1 MNQLMNINEEVKMS
15 SLEIAEICGKEHRH
29 VLRDIRKMLEDIG
42 SDSSAQI
49 WAEYK
54 DSTGRALPCA
64 YLDFELTTTLM
75 TGYRVDLRHKVIKRW
90 MELEKREQKPKSQ
103 IENLSPQLQLLIS
116 IEVEQKAIKE
126 NQEKQAEELQGIRNV
141 IALNP
146 IDWRR
151 EAMDLIKQM
160 ALKLGGYEFI
170 SSLCKESYDLLDGRM
185 AVSLQTRL
193 TNKRRRMAEEGICK
207 SRRDKLNP
215 LDVIGEDKKLVEG
228 YVAII
233 KEMAI
238 KYGVGVSV

>member
-15 SLEIAEICGKEHRH
+15 SLEIAEICDKRH
-29 VLRDIRKMLEDIG
+29 DNVVADIRKMLESLGIATSPEISGDYT
-42 SDSSAQI
+42 DD
-49 WAEYK
+49 K
-54 DSTGRALPCA
+54 GRKYPCY
-64 YLDFELTTTLM
+64 YLNFELTTTLM

-90 MELEKREQKPKSQ
+90 MELEKGEQKPTAQ

-238 KYGVGVSV
+238 KYGVGVSA